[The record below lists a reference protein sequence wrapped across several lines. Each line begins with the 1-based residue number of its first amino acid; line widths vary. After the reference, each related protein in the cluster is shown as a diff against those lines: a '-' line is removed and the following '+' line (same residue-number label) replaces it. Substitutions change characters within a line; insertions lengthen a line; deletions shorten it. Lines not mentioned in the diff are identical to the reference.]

1 MEKRPDQKQRGA
13 LMLYHLMNW
22 LDEAYD
28 IPGFGAVDFIT
39 TRTALAAATALIIS
53 LIIGK
58 NIINWLK
65 SMQLGEVIRDDIG
78 LDSHLSKANT
88 PTMGGVI
95 IILAIVIPALLWM
108 NLFSIYT
115 WMIVFV
121 TIVLGVV
128 GFADDYIKVVKR
140 DKSGL
145 HGWLKVGGQVFV
157 GLVLGATLY
166 FWPEFTEFNTLSTV
180 PFLKNVNI
188 DYAFLGESAGWII
201 YIPFVVFII
210 TAVSN
215 SANLT
220 DGLDGLLSGTSAI
233 AGIILGIFAY
243 VSGRVDFSGF
253 LNIMYL
259 PGSGELTIFAA
270 SMVGGCLGFL
280 WYNSHPASVFMGDTG
295 SLALGGALGALALM
309 IHKELLLPI
318 ICGIFMVETLSVIIQ
333 TGWFKYTKNKTGEGK
348 RVFLMT
354 PIHHHFEKQGWPESK
369 IVVRFWIIAILL
381 GIISLLTLKLR

>member
-1 MEKRPDQKQRGA
+1 
-13 LMLYHLMNW
+13 MLYHLIDL
-22 LDEAYD
+22 LDELYD
-28 IPGFGAVDFIT
+28 LPGFGAFDFIT
-39 TRTALAAATALIIS
+39 TRTAFAAATALIIS

-65 SMQLGEVIRDDIG
+65 RMQLGEVIRDDIG

-108 NLFSIYT
+108 NLYSIYT

-121 TIVLGVV
+121 TLTLGIV
-128 GFADDYIKVVKR
+128 GFVDDYIKVVKR

-145 HGWLKVGGQVFV
+145 HGWFKIGGQVFV
-157 GLVLGATLY
+157 GLVLGSALY
-166 FWPEFTEFNTLSTV
+166 FWPEFQDFNTLSTV

-188 DYAFLGESAGWII
+188 DYAFFGESLGWLI
-201 YIPFVVFII
+201 YIPLVIFII

-280 WYNSHPASVFMGDTG
+280 WYNAHPASVFMGDTG

-333 TGWFKYTKNKTGEGK
+333 TTWFRYTKNKTGEGK